1 LSGGDLV
8 GAALSVA
15 QMPILGLQMLG
26 ITYLLY
32 RLSRMVVRMILKR
45 AARRSANEGV

>member
-8 GAALSVA
+8 RAALSVA
-15 QMPILGLQMLG
+15 QMLMLGRQMLG
-26 ITYLLY
+26 ITYHALQAWPDGGQDD
-32 RLSRMVVRMILKR
+32 LKR